1 MRAHKVHWRC
11 QKVPAPGGGRPTH
24 AHVRRASGS
33 PSAIRFWSDP
43 WQSRVS
49 AVAYGADSG
58 NKVRPAREVDQ
69 VQNLAEVLSLE
80 RRLVAQMHQLIEDLP
95 EGNPYRLVL
104 ERHIGKLEQAI
115 DQLEE
120 LYREDEGAG

>member
-1 MRAHKVHWRC
+1 
-11 QKVPAPGGGRPTH
+11 
-24 AHVRRASGS
+24 
-33 PSAIRFWSDP
+33 
-43 WQSRVS
+43 
-49 AVAYGADSG
+49 
-58 NKVRPAREVDQ
+58 VRPAREVDQ

-80 RRLVAQMHQLIEDLP
+80 RRLVAQMHQLIEELP
-95 EGNPYRLVL
+95 EGNAYRVVL